1 MSIRV
6 KRWLLH
12 YAVAAILFAVID
24 ALWIINVARPQ
35 YEKYIGHLTASE
47 LNLAGAT
54 AFYLIYVAGIVH
66 YGIQPNNKEVSL
78 TKRLASA
85 ALFGLFTYA
94 TWALTALTILKDFPT
109 SIAITDILWGACV
122 SSLVTWLVILP
133 SRRLNMKKLKQ

>member
-12 YAVAAILFAVID
+12 YAFAAILFAVID

-35 YEKYIGHLTASE
+35 YENYIGHLTASE

-122 SSLVTWLVILP
+122 STLVTWLVILL
-133 SRRLNMKKLKQ
+133 SRRLYLKKLKQ

>member
-1 MSIRV
+1 MNTRV

-35 YEKYIGHLTASE
+35 YENYIGHLTASE

-122 SSLVTWLVILP
+122 SSLVTWLVILL
-133 SRRLNMKKLKQ
+133 SRRLYMKKLKQ

>member
-35 YEKYIGHLTASE
+35 YENYIGHLTALE

-122 SSLVTWLVILP
+122 SSLVTWLVILL
-133 SRRLNMKKLKQ
+133 SRRLYMKKLKQ

>member
-1 MSIRV
+1 MSTRV

-35 YEKYIGHLTASE
+35 YENYIGHLTASE
-47 LNLAGAT
+47 LNLAGAA

-122 SSLVTWLVILP
+122 SSLVTWLVILL
-133 SRRLNMKKLKQ
+133 SRRLYMKKLKQ